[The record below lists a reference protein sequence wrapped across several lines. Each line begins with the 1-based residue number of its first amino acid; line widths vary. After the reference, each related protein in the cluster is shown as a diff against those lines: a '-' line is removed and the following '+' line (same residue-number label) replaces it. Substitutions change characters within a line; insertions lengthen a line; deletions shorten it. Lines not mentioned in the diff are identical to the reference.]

1 MPGKHILGM
10 IRLSKQLRAICALGL
25 AIALVLHV
33 ATAVAQTAASQQTWQ
48 MTTEYPQSSVSGIG
62 LVSFAKHVSDRTG
75 GQLTVTAAFD
85 NQLKISSSE
94 MPRATNE
101 GRITGGDAF
110 AGAVFGLS
118 TLPFVVPSVDVARAV
133 NARARPLYEQ
143 ALRAQ
148 GLKLLYLTIWPST
161 GLWSDRPLGDVA
173 ALQQLS
179 MRTYD
184 DSSADV
190 MRAAGSAAEF
200 LPMGAAMDGLKARKL
215 NAFLTSGDGGV
226 GRKLWDY
233 LPYFTAIHYAMPVT
247 LAFVRSD
254 TFDALPAEA
263 QKQVLAAAAET
274 EQSQFE
280 LLGNRTAE
288 NYARMRESGVT
299 ITEPAPAAV
308 AAALRAAAASP
319 VAAWKARAGSEAV
332 AIIDWA
338 VKQ

>member
-1 MPGKHILGM
+1 
-10 IRLSKQLRAICALGL
+10 
-25 AIALVLHV
+25 
-33 ATAVAQTAASQQTWQ
+33 
-48 MTTEYPQSSVSGIG
+48 
-62 LVSFAKHVSDRTG
+62 
-75 GQLTVTAAFD
+75 
-85 NQLKISSSE
+85 
-94 MPRATNE
+94 
-101 GRITGGDAF
+101 
-110 AGAVFGLS
+110 
-118 TLPFVVPSVDVARAV
+118 
-133 NARARPLYEQ
+133 
-143 ALRAQ
+143 
-148 GLKLLYLTIWPST
+148 
-161 GLWSDRPLGDVA
+161 
-173 ALQQLS
+173 

-200 LPMGAAMDGLKARKL
+200 LSMGAAMDGLKARKL

-308 AAALRAAAASP
+308 AAALRAAAAAP
-319 VAAWKARAGSEAV
+319 VAAWKARAGGEAV

-338 VKQ
+338 IKQ

>member
-1 MPGKHILGM
+1 V

-48 MTTEYPQSSVSGIG
+48 MTTEYPQNSVSGIG
-62 LVSFAKHVSDRTG
+62 LVSFAKRVSDRIG
-75 GQLTVTAAFD
+75 GQLSVTAAFD

-94 MPRATNE
+94 MPRAASE

-110 AGAVFGLS
+110 AGALSGLDAVFGLS

-148 GLKLLYLTIWPST
+148 GLKLLYLTIWPPT

-190 MRAAGSAAEF
+190 MRAAGSTAEF

-254 TFDALPAEA
+254 AFDALPAEM

-308 AAALRAAAASP
+308 AVALRAAASAP

-338 VKQ
+338 IKQ

>member
-1 MPGKHILGM
+1 
-10 IRLSKQLRAICALGL
+10 
-25 AIALVLHV
+25 
-33 ATAVAQTAASQQTWQ
+33 

-62 LVSFAKHVSDRTG
+62 LVSFAKRISDHTG
-75 GQLTVTAAFD
+75 GQVTVTAAFD
-85 NQLKISSSE
+85 NQLKISSSD
-94 MPRATNE
+94 MPRAASE

-110 AGAVFGLS
+110 AGALSALDAVFGLS
-118 TLPFVVPSVDVARAV
+118 TLPFAVPSVEVARAV
-133 NARARPLYEQ
+133 NARARPLYEK

-161 GLWSDRPLGDVA
+161 GLWSDRALADA
-173 ALQQLS
+173 ADLRQLS

-184 DSSADV
+184 DSSAQV
-190 MRAAGSAAEF
+190 MRAAGTSAEF

-233 LPYFTAIHYAMPVT
+233 LPYLTAIHYAMPVT

-254 TFDALPAEA
+254 TFDALPAET

-288 NYARMRESGVT
+288 NYARMRASGVT

-308 AAALRAAAASP
+308 TAALRAAAATP
-319 VAAWKARAGSEAV
+319 VAAWKARAGSEANEIV
-332 AIIDWA
+332 DWA
-338 VKQ
+338 IKQ

>member
-1 MPGKHILGM
+1 
-10 IRLSKQLRAICALGL
+10 
-25 AIALVLHV
+25 
-33 ATAVAQTAASQQTWQ
+33 
-48 MTTEYPQSSVSGIG
+48 MTTEYPQNSVSGIG
-62 LVSFAKHVSDRTG
+62 LVTFARKVSDRVG
-75 GQLTVTAAFD
+75 SQLTVTAAFD
-85 NQLKISSSE
+85 NQLKITSSE
-94 MPRATNE
+94 MPHAASE

-110 AGAVFGLS
+110 AGALSGLDAVFGLS
-118 TLPFVVPSVDVARAV
+118 TLPFVVPSVEVARTV
-133 NARARPLYEQ
+133 NARARPLYDK
-143 ALRAQ
+143 ALHAQ

-161 GLWSDRPLGDVA
+161 GLWSDRALGDVA
-173 ALQQLS
+173 ALGQLS

-190 MRAAGSAAEF
+190 MRAAGSSAQF

-254 TFDALPAEA
+254 AFDALPAET

-280 LLGNRTAE
+280 LLANRTAE
-288 NYARMRESGVT
+288 NYARMRESGVN
-299 ITEPAPAAV
+299 IAEPAPAAV
-308 AAALRAAAASP
+308 AAALRAAAATP
-319 VAAWKARAGSEAV
+319 IAAWKARAGGEAV

-338 VKQ
+338 MTQ

>member
-1 MPGKHILGM
+1 
-10 IRLSKQLRAICALGL
+10 
-25 AIALVLHV
+25 
-33 ATAVAQTAASQQTWQ
+33 

-62 LVSFAKHVSDRTG
+62 LASFAKRVSDHTG
-75 GQLTVTAAFD
+75 GQVTVTTAFD
-85 NQLKISSSE
+85 NQLKINSSE
-94 MPRATNE
+94 MPRAAND

-110 AGAVFGLS
+110 SGALSGLDAVFGLS
-118 TLPFVVPSVDVARAV
+118 SLPFVVHSVEVARAV

-143 ALRAQ
+143 AFRAQ

-161 GLWSDRPLGDVA
+161 GLWSDRALGDVA
-173 ALQQLS
+173 TLQQLS

-190 MRAAGSAAEF
+190 MRAAGASAEF
-200 LPMGAAMDGLKARKL
+200 LPMGAAMDGLKAHKL

-254 TFDALPAEA
+254 AFDALPAET

-308 AAALRAAAASP
+308 AAALRAAAATP
-319 VAAWKARAGSEAV
+319 VAAWKARAGGEAV

-338 VKQ
+338 IQQ